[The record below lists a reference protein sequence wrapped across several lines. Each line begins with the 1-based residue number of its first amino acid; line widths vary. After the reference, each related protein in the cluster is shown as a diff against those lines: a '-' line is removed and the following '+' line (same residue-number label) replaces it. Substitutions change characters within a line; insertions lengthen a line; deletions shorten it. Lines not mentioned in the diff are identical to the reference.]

1 MMSILFFMIMM
12 IPLYLNG
19 LGFNWLLSQFL
30 YLFMYMSVLFLN
42 SNSFFSSISYMFG
55 MDFYSYNLILLGFL
69 ISSYMIISMK
79 HSFSMSFYLLINMFL
94 LFFLMVIFSTL
105 NLLYMYMSFEF
116 VLVPLVV
123 LILGWGYQPERLMA
137 GMYLFFYTLFV
148 SLPLLVLILLIYNI
162 SGSLFFDYIGFT
174 SDFFL
179 VHFIVVFVFMV
190 SMPMYLVHFWL
201 PKAHVQA
208 PVSGSMILAGLMLKI
223 GGYGI
228 IRMMF
233 IYEYLF
239 MKYSYIWF
247 SLSILGSV
255 LIGMVCLIQ
264 GDIKCLIAYSSV
276 SHMGLVIM
284 GLMTMSSWGLMGSY
298 MLMLAHGF
306 CSSGMFYMANLF
318 YIRTSS
324 RSFFIN
330 KGLMVYMPSSSM
342 FWFLFCAFNM
352 SCPPSLNFV
361 SELMILSSMVSFWFY
376 SLIFFVFISFICAC
390 FSYYLYSYTQHGLFN
405 SLYSFSNMNLLEYLC
420 LFMHLIPLI
429 FFPIF
434 MLLMF

>member
-1 MMSILFFMIMM
+1 MMSIMFFLIML
-12 IPLYLNG
+12 IPLYV
-19 LGFNWLLSQFL
+19 FNINFWLLSQFF
-30 YLFMYMSVLFLN
+30 YLFIFLSLLFFN
-42 SNSFFSSISYMFG
+42 SNFFFSKISYFFG
-55 MDFYSYNLILLGFL
+55 LDFFSYNLILLSFL
-69 ISSYMIISMK
+69 IGSLMLISMK
-79 HSFSMSFYLLINMFL
+79 DSVMINFYLFINLSLIFFL
-94 LFFLMVIFSTL
+94 LVIFSTL

-116 VLVPLVV
+116 VLVPLVI

-137 GMYLFFYTLFV
+137 GMYLFFYTLV
-148 SLPLLVLILLIYNI
+148 ASLPLLVLILMLYNYN
-162 SGSLFFDYIGFT
+162 GSMFFDCMLYN
-174 SDFFL
+174 SNFFL
-179 VHFIVVFVFMV
+179 YHFIMMFVFMV
-190 SMPMYLVHFWL
+190 KMPMYLVHFWL

-223 GGYGI
+223 GGYGL
-228 IRMMF
+228 IRIMY

-239 MKYSYIWF
+239 IKYSYVWY

-255 LIGMVCLIQ
+255 LIGLICLIQ

-284 GLMTMSSWGLMGSY
+284 GLLTMSSWGLMGSY

-330 KGLMVYMPSSSM
+330 KGLLNYMPSSSM

-352 SCPPSLNFV
+352 SCPPSLNFI
-361 SELMILSSMVSFWFY
+361 SELMILSSMLMFWVY
-376 SLIFFVFISFICAC
+376 SMFFFILISFMCAC

-405 SLYSFSNMNLLEYLC
+405 SLYSFSSLNVLEYLC
-420 LFMHLIPLI
+420 MFMHLIPLI
-429 FFPIF
+429 FFPVI
-434 MLLMF
+434 MLVMF